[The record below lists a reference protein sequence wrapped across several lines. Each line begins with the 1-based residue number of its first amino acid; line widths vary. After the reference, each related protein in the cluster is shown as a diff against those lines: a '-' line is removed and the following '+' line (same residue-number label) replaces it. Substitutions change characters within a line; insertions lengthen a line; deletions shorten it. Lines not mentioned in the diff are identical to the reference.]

1 MPMHRRKSVQFSW
14 LCSLI
19 SFTPIINVA
28 TKYIKLCLKLVY
40 KGRGGIYR
48 GIYVPLTL
56 FGAAAPDRPWQTLTD
71 PDIRG
76 GYRGVAPLYGR
87 VLYMLYAYAYCL
99 DAIDMMTNTS
109 DKYVWYESIVYLYI
123 THSEGAYKGMVGG
136 IWNGSPW
143 GILRHPVAYFFKSF
157 AWKMKFFASHDSIL
171 FLSFF
176 ICLSKRSSI
185 FFNPSRVMDSVP
197 TSFNNI

>member
-28 TKYIKLCLKLVY
+28 RKYIKVWVILVY

-56 FGAAAPDRPWQTLTD
+56 FGVPNFGMG
-71 PDIRG
+71 G

-109 DKYVWYESIVYLYI
+109 DKYVWYESIVLPLIY
-123 THSEGAYKGMVGG
+123 HSERAYKGMVGSRG
-136 IWNGSPW
+136 WKWVPPPPNLGTFFLKKW
-143 GILRHPVAYFFKSF
+143 GGGDLFF
-157 AWKMKFFASHDSIL
+157 
-171 FLSFF
+171 
-176 ICLSKRSSI
+176 
-185 FFNPSRVMDSVP
+185 
-197 TSFNNI
+197 